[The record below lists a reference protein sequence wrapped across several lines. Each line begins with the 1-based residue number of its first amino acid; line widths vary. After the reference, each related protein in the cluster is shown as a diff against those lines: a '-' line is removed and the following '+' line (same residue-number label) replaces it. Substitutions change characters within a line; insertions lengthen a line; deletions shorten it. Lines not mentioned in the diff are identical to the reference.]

1 MLAIIYMIIQVI
13 VCLQG
18 LVHLSIYTTQTPLHG
33 PCGLTSPSLAT
44 SQLISCFYSLAYSN
58 QYLWSSA
65 SRQKSQAISCLEV
78 TVSVNLPM
86 WKILHMN
93 GLFSSPGLNWKMP
106 SPQKGFPLHILCNY
120 YHNPAWFIFYQTSLD
135 FFLPKNYYSH
145 RIICH
150 FF

>member
-93 GLFSSPGLNWKMP
+93 GSFSSPGLNWKMP

-120 YHNPAWFIFYQTSLD
+120 YHNPAMIYFLSD
-135 FFLPKNYYSH
+135 KSGFFSPKKLL
-145 RIICH
+145 
-150 FF
+150 FL